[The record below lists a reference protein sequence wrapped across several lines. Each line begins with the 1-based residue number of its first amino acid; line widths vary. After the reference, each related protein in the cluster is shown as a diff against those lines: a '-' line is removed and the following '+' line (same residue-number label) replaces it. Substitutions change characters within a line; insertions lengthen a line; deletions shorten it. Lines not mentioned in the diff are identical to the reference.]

1 MNMKVDVRSKRLA
14 LAGFLLVALAL
25 LQLASAPRAEAQIQD
40 DRIYSY
46 FLFEE
51 LEYVPGLAGD
61 PVTFDFTSWIG
72 GDYNRLWVR
81 AEGELT
87 TTEDGGAGEVQALYG
102 RLIAPFFDAL
112 VGVRVDTR
120 WGGGSSDVRGLL
132 AAGVTGLAPYQF
144 EVSPTLFVSQDAD
157 VSARLEASYGLLLTQ
172 YTQRLILT
180 PEIELNAALQD
191 APAWGVGSGLNDL
204 ELGLRLRYEIW
215 REFAPYVGYSWTWL
229 FGETAD
235 FARAAGEDTSSGA
248 FVFGVRVW
256 R

>member
-1 MNMKVDVRSKRLA
+1 MNMKADVRTGCLAPGGWLLVVLA
-14 LAGFLLVALAL
+14 LV
-25 LQLASAPRAEAQIQD
+25 QLASAPRAEAQMPD

-72 GDYNRLWVR
+72 GDYNRLWIR
-81 AEGELT
+81 AEGELPT
-87 TTEDGGAGEVQALYG
+87 TVDGGAGEVQALYG
-102 RLIAPFFDAL
+102 RLIAPFFDAV

-120 WGGGSSDVRGLL
+120 WGGGGSDTRALL
-132 AAGVTGLAPYQF
+132 AAGVIGLAPYQF
-144 EVSPTLFVSQDAD
+144 EVAPTLFVSQDGD
-157 VSARLEASYGLLLTQ
+157 ISARLEASYELLLIR

-191 APAWGVGSGLNDL
+191 VPEWGVGSGLNDI

-235 FARAAGEDTSSGA
+235 FARQAGEDVSNGA
-248 FVFGVRVW
+248 FVFGVRAW